1 MAGQRLSARRILGQV
16 ANFWPVLTRSA
27 IKAWGLKLYSVQQRD
42 TCGLRAVFSGWA
54 LKLFPLPQ
62 PHDNNLSTSLPN
74 RGMVPALTESLWKGF
89 MAKKTAK
96 LKAKRKA
103 KLRRGRQQ
111 QRQNKRIAA
120 LRKLKKRMRNK
131 KLRRS

>member
-1 MAGQRLSARRILGQV
+1 MSRPVGGHLYPKPRILKVGIE
-16 ANFWPVLTRSA
+16 S
-27 IKAWGLKLYSVQQRD
+27 IWGSDSLN
-42 TCGLRAVFSGWA
+42 
-54 LKLFPLPQ
+54 
-62 PHDNNLSTSLPN
+62 NNLSTSLPN
-74 RGMVPALTESLWKGF
+74 RGMVPPLTESLWKGF

>member
-1 MAGQRLSARRILGQV
+1 MAIFPQRLNSGLKIRALLCMARKQELLPGRILRVGIE
-16 ANFWPVLTRSA
+16 T
-27 IKAWGLKLYSVQQRD
+27 I
-42 TCGLRAVFSGWA
+42 
-54 LKLFPLPQ
+54 PLPQ
-62 PHDNNLSTSLPN
+62 PSYNNLSTSLPN
-74 RGMVPALTESLWKGF
+74 RGMFPPLTESLWKGF